1 METWIFRGG
10 RWKIISEKWL
20 IAGMLLGS
28 SAAGI
33 TGFFAGIRVTEW
45 RYEARIDA
53 LHSEYDMQIKD
64 AEERIRR
71 LRQDVDLLLKQF
83 PAAAIHQDLS

>member
-1 METWIFRGG
+1 MAGG
-10 RWKIISEKWL
+10 RLFRKKWL
-20 IAGMLLGS
+20 IAGVLLTA
-28 SAAGI
+28 SATGI

-53 LHSEYDMQIKD
+53 LHSEYDVQIKA
-64 AEERIRR
+64 AEQEIRR

-83 PAAAIHQDLS
+83 PASATH